1 MNAARS
7 TAPIAL
13 VIALGIAGPAG
24 CSSDDSATPTP
35 SPDGGADVSASGGR
49 GGAGGTAG
57 SGGRGGTAGAS
68 TGGAGASTGGA
79 GGNTGGAGGTM
90 AGGAGGLR
98 EAGSDASDAGTS
110 TDASDASVASDAA
123 DATSGSGLFL
133 YYPFDTT
140 AYTFA
145 DASGNGRDATAGS
158 FTWIPGRTGN
168 ALKIDG
174 TFGYVNLPTTGITDG
189 LNDFTVSVW
198 VNPTGLA
205 GNFMRLWDFG
215 TNGDNYIM
223 VTPRAGGGLDRPIFS
238 SKVFATDGSTGEQRL
253 VSDVGTAL
261 ALGTWQNVTV
271 TQAGDTATMYING
284 VVVGS
289 NAIDGGPGGGPIT
302 NRASLYSSTQ
312 NYLGKSQ
319 FPDPRFNG
327 AYDDFKFYSRAL
339 SPDEVGVLSG
349 LEAGTVDPT
358 GLRVAYDFD
367 QSNTLTVADSSGN
380 VNDAG
385 QDMSGNAGGLAS
397 TAGAVRQAVTLDG
410 NQGFLR
416 LPNAIASTLTDF
428 TIAAWINNISNRN
441 WARLFDFGNDTNT
454 YMMLTPHSGDG
465 NSGNKI
471 RFSLKIAG
479 VNNGNEQ
486 FFDGDTLALGSW
498 QHVAVTRSGNLVII
512 YHNGVLVGAGS
523 VTGTLPA
530 TTNNYIGRSQ
540 FPDPLLNASLDDFRI
555 YNRALSAAEIAA
567 LAATPDGG

>member
-1 MNAARS
+1 
-7 TAPIAL
+7 
-13 VIALGIAGPAG
+13 
-24 CSSDDSATPTP
+24 
-35 SPDGGADVSASGGR
+35 
-49 GGAGGTAG
+49 
-57 SGGRGGTAGAS
+57 
-68 TGGAGASTGGA
+68 
-79 GGNTGGAGGTM
+79 
-90 AGGAGGLR
+90 
-98 EAGSDASDAGTS
+98 
-110 TDASDASVASDAA
+110 
-123 DATSGSGLFL
+123 
-133 YYPFDTT
+133 
-140 AYTFA
+140 
-145 DASGNGRDATAGS
+145 
-158 FTWIPGRTGN
+158 
-168 ALKIDG
+168 
-174 TFGYVNLPTTGITDG
+174 VNLPTTGITDG

-198 VNPTGLA
+198 VNPTALA
-205 GNFMRLWDFG
+205 GNWMRLWDFG

-223 VTPRAGGGLDRPIFS
+223 ATPRAGNALDRPVFS
-238 SKVFATDGSTGEQRL
+238 SKVLASATDGGTGEQQL

-261 ALGTWQNVTV
+261 TLGTWQNVTV

-284 VVVGS
+284 VVVGT
-289 NAIDGGPGGGPIT
+289 NATIT

-312 NYLGKSQ
+312 NYLGRSQ
-319 FPDPRFNG
+319 FADPRFNG
-327 AYDDFKFYSRAL
+327 AYDDFKLYSRAL
-339 SPDEVGVLSG
+339 SADEVGVLSG

-385 QDMSGNAGGLAS
+385 DAGQDMSGNAGGLSS
-397 TAGAVRQAVTLDG
+397 TAGHIRQAVTLDG
-410 NQGFLR
+410 NQGYLR
-416 LPNAIASTLTDF
+416 LPNAVASTLTDF

-441 WARLFDFGNDTNT
+441 WARLFDFGIDTNT

-486 FFDGDTLALGSW
+486 FFDGDTLAIGSW
-498 QHVAVTRSGNLVII
+498 QHVAVTRSGNLVVI

-540 FPDPLLNASLDDFRI
+540 FPDPLLNASVDDFRI